1 MRSIWLLGLLGLVGC
16 ASVENRL
23 LYHPAEF
30 VETDALPTD
39 ATDVSLKTTSET
51 QIHAHWHLTAN
62 SRGAILYCPGNA
74 GNLQSRAKA
83 VRELGDALGRSVLIF
98 DYPGF
103 GKSQGEPNEAGC
115 YEAAS
120 AAYEWLI
127 REAKIAPD
135 RIVLYGESLGGAV
148 AVDLASKKPHGA
160 LVLVRAFTS
169 APEVADYQF
178 PLFPGNWVMTNRFDS
193 LAKIPLC
200 KSPVF
205 IAQADKDR
213 LVPMRHGEQ
222 LLNACV
228 APAQLCVLKN
238 LGHNDPLPAD
248 FHVALRDF
256 IGR

>member
-1 MRSIWLLGLLGLVGC
+1 MRSICFLALMILAGC

-30 VETDALPTD
+30 AETDALPTD
-39 ATDVSLKTTSET
+39 ATDLQMKTASET
-51 QIHAHWHLTAN
+51 QIHARWHRTADA
-62 SRGAILYCPGNA
+62 RGAILYCPGNA
-74 GNLQSRAKA
+74 GNLQSRANA

-103 GKSQGEPNEAGC
+103 GKSNGEPNENGC
-115 YEAAS
+115 YEAAD

-148 AVDLASKKPHGA
+148 AIDLATKKPHGA
-160 LVLVRAFTS
+160 LVLVRTFTS
-169 APEVADYQF
+169 APDVADYQF
-178 PLFPGNWVMTNRFDS
+178 PLFFGNLVMTNRFDS
-193 LAKIPLC
+193 LAKIPRC

-213 LVPMRHGEQ
+213 LIPLRQGEQ